1 MGVSG
6 FHILVPLDSR
16 FSPDYQRQQRELGI
30 FKACLCDKKLSCQLA
45 LAHKKRGESWVPP

>member
-30 FKACLCDKKLSCQLA
+30 FKACLCDKKLSC
-45 LAHKKRGESWVPP
+45 